1 MMVLRI
7 SDYES
12 DLDRIIEAL
21 QTVFAMLASAWRRQR
36 INENLYITNI
46 YVSATYFIHVDL
58 QWKVGRPY
66 YCTVYC

>member
-21 QTVFAMLASAWRRQR
+21 QTVFAMLASA
-36 INENLYITNI
+36 
-46 YVSATYFIHVDL
+46 
-58 QWKVGRPY
+58 
-66 YCTVYC
+66 